1 MRFPAP
7 RTVAGVALIVL
18 GTPPLLA
25 GAVVAGYVGPDD
37 TVDLVRRDVS
47 TESSVISTAVSMT
60 SFTGPVLHVSA
71 DAGDTETFVGV
82 AHQVHVDSYLQGVAQ
97 ETVTDLTPRGEL
109 TLESSGPDAGSDAGS
124 DAGAGEDRD
133 PDPGGDADLGTDP
146 DAEADGDHGTD
157 AEGDSGTDTDGDPG
171 TDADGGFG
179 TDADGGLGTDAP
191 AADGPAA
198 PPGDLDWWQ
207 ESSSGAGRQA
217 VTFELTDVPLR
228 AVVMTPSAAGALDV
242 ALGIDVEIDG
252 LFVTAVLVGVAGL
265 LLVVGGVLILWLR
278 RRRRKRELRV
288 VPPLDRGEQT
298 KPPAAAEPPDK
309 PADKDSDKD
318 SGYDDR
324 DGGTPP
330 ADGAGDAEP
339 EREKIATVTPLPR
352 RTPLSDRPRPQGA
365 PTPPEPTPPP
375 EGTAPPEGT
384 PAPPAPPPPPK
395 PKPSARARI
404 VVALGLSGLVTA
416 CAQVPQEISDADRV
430 SSIPAITPDRAGEF
444 FTAFGEASTEASAA
458 LDATLLADV
467 AGGTLL
473 ETTQFA
479 YEERLTTGDAPAV
492 EPLDVTPG
500 TLLSPRVD
508 AYPMWAVVT
517 GEPGDGA
524 APPWF
529 LLTRETA
536 ASPWLAS
543 LAVQPAA
550 ATSITPPVT
559 GEDGAAVVADED
571 MAARGQEV
579 LDALIE
585 YGETGVEPERVDLTN
600 ADGVTRL
607 PQHGLQLDTA
617 PPEFGTVARSCAIEN
632 PDDIHWLT
640 TEYGAVT
647 LASISCT
654 QTMSANPGYSV
665 VIEADGLGTIPGGS
679 EINQAEISQSA
690 SFVLSVDTDGSA
702 TVTGQRMQPL
712 SMTWSLP

>member
-1 MRFPAP
+1 MRFPAL
-7 RTVAGVALIVL
+7 RTIAGVALIVL

-37 TVDLVRRDVS
+37 TVDLLRRDVS

-109 TLESSGPDAGSDAGS
+109 TLETSGPDAGS
-124 DAGAGEDRD
+124 DAGAGEDVD
-133 PDPGGDADLGTDP
+133 PDPGGDTDLGADP
-146 DAEADGDHGTD
+146 DGEADGD
-157 AEGDSGTDTDGDPG
+157 P
-171 TDADGGFG
+171 G

-207 ESSSGAGRQA
+207 ESSSGAGRQT

-288 VPPLDRGEQT
+288 VPPLAQGEQT
-298 KPPAAAEPPDK
+298 KPPAAAEPPGK

-318 SGYDDR
+318 SGDDDR

-330 ADGAGDAEP
+330 ADGAGAAEP

-352 RTPLSDRPRPQGA
+352 RTPPSDRTRPKGAPSPPGA
-365 PTPPEPTPPP
+365 PTPPEPTPPT
-375 EGTAPPEGT
+375 EST

-430 SSIPAITPDRAGEF
+430 SSIPAITPDRASEF
-444 FTAFGEASTEASAA
+444 FTAFGEASAEASAA
-458 LDATLLADV
+458 LDATLLTDV

-479 YEERLTTGDAPAV
+479 YEERLTTGEAPAV
-492 EPLDVTPG
+492 EPVDVTPG

-517 GEPGDGA
+517 GEPADGT

-550 ATSITPPVT
+550 GTSITPPVI
-559 GEDGAAVVADED
+559 GDDGAAVVADED
-571 MAARGQEV
+571 MAARGQDV

-617 PPEFGTVARSCAIEN
+617 PPEFGTVARSCAVEN

-690 SFVLSVDTDGSA
+690 SFILSVDTDGSA
-702 TVTGQRMQPL
+702 TVTGQRMQPIA
-712 SMTWSLP
+712 MTWSLP